1 MHDLERL
8 RSAAGLP
15 ASLVTYFSNNGLNK
29 NLGLVQCM
37 EAVAEKV
44 CSNNSTLGFCA
55 DTSSLGHSGERD
67 RPEWSGCETNA
78 ASGPVG
84 RSPQVT
90 ASEYAPYRE
99 GPGRGF

>member
-44 CSNNSTLGFCA
+44 ATNKVIAHVYSSILEVRRSRLLHCPFTEFPLRCLSNIKS
-55 DTSSLGHSGERD
+55 
-67 RPEWSGCETNA
+67 
-78 ASGPVG
+78 
-84 RSPQVT
+84 
-90 ASEYAPYRE
+90 
-99 GPGRGF
+99 